1 MRYRVIEY
9 FTDLQDG
16 GHAYSV
22 GDNFPREG
30 VQVSDDRLK
39 ELSGADNKRGKP
51 LIEAVEVQKTK
62 AEPAEAEEPAEQP
75 KKKSKRS

>member
-1 MRYRVIEY
+1 MMYRVIEY

-51 LIEAVEVQKTK
+51 LIKAVEAQKTK
-62 AEPAEAEEPAEQP
+62 EEPAEAEEPAEQP
-75 KKKSKRS
+75 KKKGKRS